1 MRIFIPVPSPG
12 WDFDWGKLVSKESFN
27 KEIKCD
33 SVPKID
39 TPTPKTLFVGDV
51 KQGAEGIFISGEI
64 ENVLTYK
71 LIDTG
76 SSATIIRPKLFER
89 LMLSENIKS
98 SNIRLR
104 SASIEILKL

>member
-1 MRIFIPVPSPG
+1 M
-12 WDFDWGKLVSKESFN
+12 
-27 KEIKCD
+27 
-33 SVPKID
+33 
-39 TPTPKTLFVGDV
+39 GDV

-76 SSATIIRPKLFER
+76 SSATIISPKLFER

-104 SASIEILKL
+104 SASREILKLLENVV